1 MRNCILSPRF
11 FRHLSSIDLR
21 GTSSTPF
28 MDAVQLQTQLN
39 ANYYFNSAS
48 FTILFYEYFL
58 TLDRE
63 VSRFWGTAFTFT
75 WANMLFFANRYG
87 TLICRE
93 YSRRRPIFLD
103 HPQHA
108 WENCGDVRCL
118 HLELYHQYFV
128 IVTQILVAA
137 MLILR
142 TYALYEHNK
151 RLLAVML
158 IITSVV
164 IIVGLWAV
172 IAGKGVDTSNNLP
185 LYIGC
190 NYPVGQP
197 QGISQASAWAGVAVF
212 DCMIFFLTLNKVFHR
227 HRDGMGLITVLL
239 RDGSVYFGVMVISE
253 VSNILTLVLGSP
265 YTRGFATTFTSII
278 SSIMISRLMLNLR
291 DPALAHQSGRHSRGT
306 TTRMGTHDI
315 RFVAP
320 PDVPQLDT
328 DASTNTDVRFGTT

>member
-1 MRNCILSPRF
+1 
-11 FRHLSSIDLR
+11 
-21 GTSSTPF
+21 
-28 MDAVQLQTQLN
+28 MDAVQIQTQLN

-58 TLDRE
+58 TLDWE
-63 VSRFWGTAFTFT
+63 VSRFWGKAFTFT

-87 TLICRE
+87 TLIGNIPVVVQYFWTTPSTPEKIAVRAKSFVLCF
-93 YSRRRPIFLD
+93 SI
-103 HPQHA
+103 
-108 WENCGDVRCL
+108 CRCL

-128 IVTQILVAA
+128 IVTQIMVAA

-151 RLLAVML
+151 RLLSVML
-158 IITSVV
+158 IITGVV

-190 NYPVGQP
+190 NYPVGHS
-197 QGISQASAWAGVAVF
+197 QGRSQASAWAGVAVF
-212 DCMIFFLTLNKVFHR
+212 DCMIFFLTLNKVFNR
-227 HRDGMGLITVLL
+227 HRDGMGLVTVLL

-253 VSNILTLVLGSP
+253 LSNILTLLGSP

-291 DPALAHQSGRHSRGT
+291 DPALAHPSGRPSRGT
-306 TTRMGTHDI
+306 TTTMVTHDI
-315 RFVAP
+315 RFVP
-320 PDVPQLDT
+320 PPAVPQIDT
-328 DASTNTDVRFGTT
+328 DASMDTDMELGNRLQNCATG

>member
-1 MRNCILSPRF
+1 
-11 FRHLSSIDLR
+11 
-21 GTSSTPF
+21 
-28 MDAVQLQTQLN
+28 
-39 ANYYFNSAS
+39 
-48 FTILFYEYFL
+48 
-58 TLDRE
+58 
-63 VSRFWGTAFTFT
+63 
-75 WANMLFFANRYG
+75 
-87 TLICRE
+87 
-93 YSRRRPIFLD
+93 
-103 HPQHA
+103 
-108 WENCGDVRCL
+108 
-118 HLELYHQYFV
+118 
-128 IVTQILVAA
+128 

-172 IAGKGVDTSNNLP
+172 IAGKGVDTSNNLQ

-190 NYPVGQP
+190 NYPVGHS

-227 HRDGMGLITVLL
+227 HRDGMGIITVLL

-253 VSNILTLVLGSP
+253 LSNILTLVLGSP

-291 DPALAHQSGRHSRGT
+291 DPALARQSGRHSRGT
-306 TTRMGTHDI
+306 TTRVVTQDI

-328 DASTNTDVRFGTT
+328 DASMGMRGSS